1 MIGPSGTADAHRA
14 SVAISGSGLDVQS
27 SLEDGGVP
35 EIEVLGGRQVRDH
48 HPDLG
53 WVNLEGCSVLDR
65 LEVTVPRA
73 TSTHGRPGLRP
84 GARQVQES

>member
-1 MIGPSGTADAHRA
+1 
-14 SVAISGSGLDVQS
+14 
-27 SLEDGGVP
+27 
-35 EIEVLGGRQVRDH
+35 VLGGRQVRDH

-73 TSTHGRPGLRP
+73 TSTHGRPDLRP